1 VVLKKFIS
9 LWFVQRYEI
18 IANFARMV
26 EAKSIE
32 TLSVSFTAGVI
43 AGTGLSAAGPAL
55 PLTLLSLLLLPLV
68 FRHRMIRLPSAG
80 SVTVMALTFLLL
92 GMFCAWNGAQAGIP
106 LLSPLEDAATRS
118 ADALRNFID
127 SLPFGQKETAPLLK
141 ALLTGDRSGLSPET
155 VAAFRGSGASHI
167 LALSGLHMGVIYL
180 IFDKLAPLIG
190 QSRTARRLRYAA
202 ILTGAAFFTLMT
214 GAGPSI
220 VRAFLFI
227 AIRETLRL
235 TGRPCRP
242 VKVLALALLVQLV
255 MDPGVIRSLGFQL
268 SYLAMA
274 GILLLYP
281 ILERWYPESARWDP
295 FRRIWKMAALSISC
309 QVFTAPLAWLRFH
322 SFPTYFLLTNLLALP
337 LTSALMG
344 TSLLTL
350 GLEAIGFCPSLL
362 FTATDFLA
370 RLLLWILTV
379 IASM

>member
-1 VVLKKFIS
+1 
-9 LWFVQRYEI
+9 
-18 IANFARMV
+18 MV

-337 LTSALMG
+337 LTGALMG
-344 TSLLTL
+344 TSLLTV